1 MIKYYCMNLF
11 AVLLAA
17 HVSNGCKHANKN
29 TTGEIEMR
37 IVIIGLGKIERTVLD
52 NLPNKD

>member
-1 MIKYYCMNLF
+1 MNLF
-11 AVLLAA
+11 AVRLAA
-17 HVSNGCKHANKN
+17 HVSNGGKHANKN

-37 IVIIGLGKIERTVLD
+37 IVIIGLGKIGRTVLD